1 LKHRITSQKSSILF
15 STILLTII
23 LTLIDINIRE
33 LSFNSKYLVS
43 IFFLFSLIYLLQCF
57 LCLFHKSR
65 FLIPILIFISLIYSS
80 VLLFQYSNYNL
91 YHSFATNEV
100 YKTLILDYE
109 YWFSN
114 FTALLD
120 IKLIGYFFL
129 LSFLVFIG
137 FLIAWKRIFHFNTHK
152 LDKYKFL
159 ILLGSFLFITFTT
172 PRVKFQTAEVSFLR
186 TLSSF
191 LKHYDFNPPKKL
203 VRIFDKIKAKKVD
216 FNILL
221 LVNESLRSDHLNI
234 YGYTRKTSPNI
245 SKYFKDALLY
255 QKCFSSTA
263 VTHFG
268 MQSIFTGLY
277 PNEKASF
284 SPTLWQYA
292 SQLQLQTFY
301 FGSQVLSWSGGL
313 DSFFL
318 EYDYIDKIFS
328 PITSDNAVGHDD
340 SLTIHAFEEYMSQ
353 ESSKPFFGVIHFNAT
368 HFPYL
373 EHKQSDRYFPTSH
386 TTDTSKKQEL
396 INAYDNAILN
406 LDDSIGKVMGIL
418 KSHNI
423 LENTIIIL
431 VSDHAEAFG
440 EHKSFFHT
448 TIMHNEAINVPLL
461 VLIPEKIKEKI
472 TQTKLNTLKSY
483 QNQYISN
490 VDVMPSILDFYG
502 LSPTQKIDGIN
513 LFTKSTRKFIF
524 STTDTHDITFT
535 YINTVNKNKYL
546 FDNRNYELYFT
557 NLNADPSEKNFQTIP
572 MGRLQNRKMG
582 MRHIQKMELE
592 DD

>member
-1 LKHRITSQKSSILF
+1 MRNVITSQKSSILF
-15 STILLTII
+15 STILLTVI
-23 LTLIDINIRE
+23 LTLIDINIRG

-65 FLIPILIFISLIYSS
+65 FLIPIILFISLLYSS

-120 IKLIGYFFL
+120 IKLIGYFFILSL
-129 LSFLVFIG
+129 LIFIS
-137 FLIAWKRIFHFNTHK
+137 FLIAWKRVFHFNTQK

-172 PRVKFQTAEVSFLR
+172 PRVKFQTAEVSLLK

-203 VRIFDKIKAKKVD
+203 VRTFDKVETKKVD
-216 FNILL
+216 FNVLL

-234 YGYTRKTSPNI
+234 YGYKRKTSPNI
-245 SKYFKDALLY
+245 SKYFKDALRY

-268 MQSIFTGLY
+268 VQSIFTGLY
-277 PNEKASF
+277 PNQKAS
-284 SPTLWQYA
+284 SAPTLWQYA

-318 EYDYIDKIFS
+318 EYDYIDKMFS

-340 SLTIHAFEEYMSQ
+340 SLTINAFEEYMSQ
-353 ESSKPFFGVIHFNAT
+353 KSSKPFFGVIHFNAT

-396 INAYDNAILN
+396 INAYDNAIIS
-406 LDDSIGKVMGIL
+406 LDNSIGKVMEIL
-418 KSHNI
+418 ESHNI
-423 LENTIIIL
+423 SENTIVII

-461 VLIPEKIKEKI
+461 ILLPDKIKQNIGQK
-472 TQTKLNTLKSY
+472 KLDRLQSY
-483 QNQYISN
+483 QNKYISN
-490 VDVMPSILDFYG
+490 VDIMPSILDLYG
-502 LSPTQKIDGIN
+502 LTPSHEIDGIN
-513 LFTKSTRKFIF
+513 LFNESKRKFIF

-535 YINTVNKNKYL
+535 YINTTNKNKYL

-557 NLNADPSEKNFQTIP
+557 NLNTDPLEKNFQTIP

-582 MRHIQKMELE
+582 MRHIQKMESE
-592 DD
+592 K